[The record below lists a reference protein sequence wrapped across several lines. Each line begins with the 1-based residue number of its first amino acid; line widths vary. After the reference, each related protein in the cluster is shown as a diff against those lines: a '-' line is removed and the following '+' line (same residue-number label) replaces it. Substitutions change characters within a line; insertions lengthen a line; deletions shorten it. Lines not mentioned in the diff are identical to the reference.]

1 MTLTG
6 LVLAIALALRGPG
19 GMSFGDRVA
28 VLEITGV
35 IAGDRDYL
43 EQLRRFRTDH
53 SIKGILVIIDSPG
66 GVVGPSQSVYREL
79 RRLRDEFEIPVVA
92 SIGAIGASGGY
103 YIALGADSIYALPGS
118 ITGSIGVVMEF
129 PEVSE
134 LMDRI
139 GVDMQVLKSS
149 EHKDAGSPFRPLSE
163 VDRDLLG
170 AVVADVYEQFVGVVA
185 LERGLDPEDVRNVAD
200 GRILTGQQALN
211 VGLVDRI
218 GNAQDALAAV
228 GRMAGLGDE
237 PRVLS
242 PPRNEFTLLDL
253 ILGRANVSKLFQ
265 GVWPLHSIDGPSLKF
280 VVPF

>member
-1 MTLTG
+1 MG
-6 LVLAIALALRGPG
+6 L
-19 GMSFGDRVA
+19 GDRIA
-28 VLEITGV
+28 VLEITGL
-35 IAGDRDYL
+35 IADDRDYL
-43 EQLRRFRTDH
+43 EQLRRFRTDR
-53 SIKGILVIIDSPG
+53 SIKGILVLIDSPG

-103 YIALGADSIYALPGS
+103 YIALGADSIFALPGS

-170 AVVADVYEQFVGVVA
+170 AVVADVYDQFVEVVA
-185 LERGLDPEDVRNVAD
+185 LERDLSPEEVRNVAD
-200 GRILTGQQALN
+200 GRILSGQQALS

-237 PRVLS
+237 PRVLP
-242 PPRNEFTLLDL
+242 PPRDEFTLLDL
-253 ILGRANVSKLFQ
+253 LLGRANVSKLFQ
-265 GVWPLHSIDGPSLKF
+265 GVWPLHTLDGPSLKF